1 MSGLFLLCAF
11 GTAAL
16 LGVALTAV
24 ARRRVRARLGR
35 IARASH
41 ELRGA
46 LSAMSLALSRMEA
59 APDREPLR
67 ASVEALR
74 SQHARAQLATEDLDA
89 AGGAGLETGSEASTL
104 IDLETLVRRCVRAWA
119 AAHGRWRVVLDWR
132 AGRPEVWGQAGRLG
146 QALDNL
152 IANALEHG
160 AGPVTVVGRLT
171 STSATV
177 AVLDRGEG
185 LRRSLDRPAPVSWR
199 ARRGHGLAI
208 VRRAIDEHGGRVQ
221 LIREGRGTGVQIS
234 LPLAPGS
241 PGRSPSG
248 TVRPAPGQPGVARSA

>member
-1 MSGLFLLCAF
+1 MSSVLLLSGLGLAII
-11 GTAAL
+11 
-16 LGVALTAV
+16 LGVAFA
-24 ARRRVRARLGR
+24 ARARHRVHARLGR

-59 APDREPLR
+59 GPEREPLR
-67 ASVEALR
+67 ESVEGLR
-74 SQHARAQLATEDLDA
+74 SQHARALLATEDLEA
-89 AGGAGLETGSEASTL
+89 AGGDGLETGTEANTL
-104 IDLETLVRRCVRAWA
+104 VDLEILVRRCVRAWA

-171 STSATV
+171 STSVTV

-185 LRRSLDRPAPVSWR
+185 LRRSLERPAAVSWR

-208 VRRAIDEHGGRVQ
+208 VRRAIDDHGGRMQ
-221 LIREGRGTGVQIS
+221 LIRESRGTGVQIS
-234 LPLAPGS
+234 LPLAHGS

-248 TVRPAPGQPGVARSA
+248 TVLPAAGQPGVARSA